1 MCRRVSAGHSPE
13 IVQLALQK
21 LVPLINKGLM
31 EAELGQPVNLLS
43 LISIVEHTGFDLK
56 TKRQVAT
63 VVYEVVR
70 QITTEQKATF
80 LLQRYGISKLLL
92 AIKNHAADDPELKA
106 LIEDLTTKLVATGRN
121 CLSVNV
127 LFMLA
132 QSTGISDVH
141 PKLCKTSWEA
151 LVSLSEKQAM
161 EESKSPQSE
170 GIA

>member
-1 MCRRVSAGHSPE
+1 M
-13 IVQLALQK
+13 VQHALQK
-21 LVPLINKGLM
+21 LVPVINKGLM
-31 EAELGQPVNLLS
+31 EAEVGSPVNLLS

-63 VVYEVVR
+63 VVYEIVR

-92 AIKNHAADDPELKA
+92 AIKNHSVDDNELKA
-106 LIEDLTTKLVATGRN
+106 LIEDLTTKLVSTGKN
-121 CLSVNV
+121 CLSINV

-141 PKLCKTSWEA
+141 PKLCRTSWEA
-151 LVSLSEKQAM
+151 LVSLSEKSIT
-161 EESKSPQSE
+161 EESRSP
-170 GIA
+170 